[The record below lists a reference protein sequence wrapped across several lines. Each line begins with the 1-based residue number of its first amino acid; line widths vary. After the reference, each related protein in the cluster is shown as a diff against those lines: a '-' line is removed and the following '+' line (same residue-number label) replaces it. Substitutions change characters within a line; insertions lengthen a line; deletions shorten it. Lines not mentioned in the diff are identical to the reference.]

1 MGHFVEAKCL
11 SGWMF
16 GFWSLV
22 SISHLFPESS
32 TCWNHTMDF
41 SGSRSSVPCVS
52 CGVLNFV
59 HRRWIFFLPFRVHS
73 FPYENEL
80 LPSFGAENEYF
91 VRNIVCSHGATA
103 LRNKVVL
110 ESTFHFGFRLETNS
124 CWSEFSIKNKNKT
137 EFRKSS
143 NELFPQLPSVI
154 SFGCFPLRLS
164 IT

>member
-1 MGHFVEAKCL
+1 M
-11 SGWMF
+11 
-16 GFWSLV
+16 
-22 SISHLFPESS
+22 
-32 TCWNHTMDF
+32 
-41 SGSRSSVPCVS
+41 
-52 CGVLNFV
+52 
-59 HRRWIFFLPFRVHS
+59 HS
-73 FPYENEL
+73 FPYENKL
-80 LPSFGAENEYF
+80 LPSIGAENKYF

-110 ESTFHFGFRLETNS
+110 ESTFHFAFRLETNS